1 MSKSAAASY
10 FNVCAVR
17 EFDGSTGQKSKS
29 WTKVGVAFP
38 HREGPGFNLELS
50 ALPLDGR
57 LVALVPSEEE
67 EARAA
72 SG

>member
-1 MSKSAAASY
+1 MSKPASAPY
-10 FNVCAVR
+10 FNVFSVR
-17 EFDGSTGQKSKS
+17 EFEAPAGHKSKS
-29 WTKVGVAFP
+29 WTRVGVAFP
-38 HREGPGFNLELS
+38 HRDGAGFNLELE

-57 LVALVPSEEE
+57 LVVLIAGAE